1 MKKPR
6 ILLALLG
13 LLVGWGGVGM
23 AQAAPTVTFNATDN
37 PGSWFTCDNKTASS
51 AVGCVPELDA
61 LGTVGQKSLAII
73 RSGESVGFASTGNA
87 NTIHTAVSLMY
98 PHQAASMPF
107 DVDLETA
114 AHGGNGQPFEVT
126 LTKPGLYVF
135 FCDIHVYM
143 FAAVFVVDT
152 GAPVFPLDLGKTFD
166 LPSVT
171 TNGIGVGPSSLL
183 PNGLPTAS
191 DLALRL
197 VRTFVIYTN
206 PNNWQYFPASGTA
219 QWSPVYPKVA
229 VVASSDGINSDV
241 SLPDLNAFMGPHF
254 GEPKTLATPVPPTHP
269 GVGQIWVNT
278 QFELMKEKSKP
289 GTATAVNA
297 TTFKV
302 ERKVGLPS
310 INMNNPHNMWTDR
323 DQKVIYQTQWFDEN
337 LAVFDR
343 ATGKL
348 RYNLP
353 TGPAPAHVMTRTSND
368 FVHVSANGDNF
379 VREFNNLAHHNAPIR
394 DIQMQTGECCAH
406 PHGHFMSADG
416 QMMVTPNE
424 DADATA
430 LFDFTFGL
438 AEPALT
444 GHSPIATG
452 MMGDSSKYYVA
463 NFLDSTL
470 SVIGIKQHQGHAPTI
485 KKLRDI
491 NLLGNYNPISG
502 SATGFIGALPI
513 QTPVSPDGRFVVTA
527 NALTST
533 ILVID
538 TKTDTVVAS
547 LACDAG
553 CHGVQFGAK
562 KGGGYFAYV
571 GSKFSNRML
580 VVDPDPNG
588 VGHAPD
594 NGSNAIIAGSVLLT
608 TANASSHFE
617 MDGTISTDDKKAY
630 AGMGGQGVLPIP
642 LVYNGWVQHLP
653 EEWAEKL
660 TFQQRHP
667 IGVNP
672 H

>member
-1 MKKPR
+1 
-6 ILLALLG
+6 
-13 LLVGWGGVGM
+13 
-23 AQAAPTVTFNATDN
+23 
-37 PGSWFTCDNKTASS
+37 
-51 AVGCVPELDA
+51 
-61 LGTVGQKSLAII
+61 
-73 RSGESVGFASTGNA
+73 
-87 NTIHTAVSLMY
+87 
-98 PHQAASMPF
+98 
-107 DVDLETA
+107 
-114 AHGGNGQPFEVT
+114 
-126 LTKPGLYVF
+126 
-135 FCDIHVYM
+135 
-143 FAAVFVVDT
+143 
-152 GAPVFPLDLGKTFD
+152 
-166 LPSVT
+166 
-171 TNGIGVGPSSLL
+171 
-183 PNGLPTAS
+183 
-191 DLALRL
+191 

-206 PNNWQYFPASGTA
+206 PNNWQYYPASGTA
-219 QWSPVYPKVA
+219 SWSPVYPKVA
-229 VVASSDGINSDV
+229 VLASSDGIHSDV

-254 GEPKTLATPVPPTHP
+254 GEPKTLAAPVPPTHP
-269 GVGQIWVNT
+269 GVGQVWVNT

-297 TTFKV
+297 TTFQV

-310 INMNNPHNMWTDR
+310 INMNNPHNMWTDK
-323 DQKVIYQTQWFDEN
+323 DQKVIYQTQWFDEY

-353 TGPAPAHVMTRTSND
+353 TGPAPAHAMTRTSND
-368 FVHVSANGDNF
+368 YVHVSVNGDNF

-430 LFDFTFGL
+430 LYDFTYGL
-438 AEPALT
+438 ANPADT

-452 MMGDSSKYYVA
+452 MMPDSSKYYVA

-470 SVIGIKQHQGHAPTI
+470 SVIGIRQHHGHAPTI
-485 KKLRDI
+485 KKLYDI

-502 SATGFIGALPI
+502 SASGFIGALPI
-513 QTPVSPDGRFVVTA
+513 QTPVSPDGKFVITA

-538 TKTDTVVAS
+538 TTTDKVVAQLS
-547 LACDAG
+547 CDAG

-562 KGGGYFAYV
+562 KGGGYYAYV
-571 GSKFSNRML
+571 GSKFSNRMI

-608 TANASSHFE
+608 IVNTSSHFE
-617 MDGTISTDDKKAY
+617 MDGTISTDDKVAY

-642 LVYNGWVQHLP
+642 LVYNGWVQNLP

-660 TFQQRHP
+660 THQQRHP
-667 IGVNP
+667 IGVD
-672 H
+672 HH